1 MVRSGRILEARATE
15 LRTLLDRAAGGRVP
29 AAELRQAAARID
41 TDVAAIRAGAL
52 GGDAERLTRIAEVL
66 RALAN

>member
-1 MVRSGRILEARATE
+1 
-15 LRTLLDRAAGGRVP
+15 VP

-41 TDVAAIRAGAL
+41 TDVAAIRAGTL